1 MAETNELLRRASA
14 ASKPS
19 QPAKNVTGDGAGPAV
34 RKGEDS
40 MSSRPFNM
48 LRLFGALGGQIT
60 REQAKV
66 ELDLIGGFKKALE
79 DTRNVV
85 QGGGAGSAYLL
96 GDRTFLA
103 DDVAYHPATRAL
115 YESASAVTKSV
126 DPDEMAWVARKVDQ
140 ILMEKGHEPRYQKTA
155 MSYLTDTIGGTLVP
169 PAEMGELIPLM
180 RNQSALDRAG
190 ARSVPL
196 PPQGKWVAP
205 RLTGPTTG
213 YWIGE
218 NTSIT
223 ESNPT
228 TGQAEMMAKK
238 LGVLVRI
245 PNELFKYA
253 SASTDAM
260 IRQDVSKTLA
270 LGFDYAGLYGTS
282 GAQPK
287 GLLYYDSANE
297 VNFYTSDGT
306 APNGDTLQ
314 PQDGYKMAAVIEDR
328 NFDLQGWKWI
338 MRPKMWGKIASFR
351 SSSGA
356 VTTADQLGLFVQDL
370 TRKLGDGAPA
380 QFCGYPVVR
389 SAQIR
394 NTLTKG
400 SGTGLTEVWGGVW
413 NEFLMGMYGAVE
425 FASATQGDT
434 TFAADQTMIRGILH
448 CDSTVRYPGAFA
460 VCQNLLQV

>member
-1 MAETNELLRRASA
+1 MADLSTLKQRAAA

-19 QPAKNVTGDGAGPAV
+19 KSAGDVTPSTAPTI

-48 LRLFGALGGQIT
+48 IRLFGVMGGQIP
-60 REQAKV
+60 RENAKT
-66 ELDLIGGFKKALE
+66 ELALTGSFKKALE
-79 DTRNVV
+79 DTGSIV
-85 QGGGAGSAYLL
+85 QGGGGGSQYLL
-96 GDRTFLA
+96 GAKSFLP
-103 DDVAYHPATRAL
+103 DVVAYHKATQEL
-115 YESASAVTKSV
+115 YEASSQLQKAT
-126 DPDEMAWVARKVDQ
+126 DPDEMLWIGREIDN
-140 ILMEKGHEPRYQKTA
+140 ILVSKGYEPRFQKTA
-155 MSYLTDTIGGTLVP
+155 MSYLTDTIGGTLVAP
-169 PAEMGELIPLM
+169 PEMGELIPLM

-190 ARSVPL
+190 ARMVPL

-205 RLTGPTTG
+205 RMTGPTTG

-218 NTSIT
+218 NTAIT

-238 LGVLVRI
+238 LAVMCRL

-253 SASTDAM
+253 SASADAM
-260 IRQDVSKTLA
+260 IRQDIAKTLA

-287 GLLYYDSANE
+287 GLKFYDSSNE
-297 VNFYTSDGT
+297 VLSYTASVVGTDG
-306 APNGDTLQ
+306 NTLT
-314 PQDGYKMAAVIEDR
+314 PQDGYLMSSAIEDR
-328 NFDLQGWKWI
+328 NFDLGGWKWI

-380 QFCGYPVVR
+380 QWTGYPVVR
-389 SAQIR
+389 SSQIP
-394 NTLTKG
+394 NNLVKGSSGATLT
-400 SGTGLTEVWGGVW
+400 EIWGGVW
-413 NEFLMGMYGAVE
+413 NELLLGLYGAVE
-425 FASATQGDT
+425 FASSVQGDSEFT
-434 TFAADQTMIRGILH
+434 NDQTRIRGILH
-448 CDSTVRYPGAFA
+448 CDSVPRYPGAFS
-460 VCQNLLQV
+460 VCTSLVMS